1 MSYDLYIFAIFSNSA
16 IKARYK
22 IEEKNIMVHPF
33 SSHHPVGIDLQARR
47 DHGAIVHPRR
57 SDQQIGLQ
65 FQGRVEGQNYFSIH
79 RSKAASF
86 KSIQNVQRI
95 AVVVPSRIPCLPASK
110 QTNLLLLP
118 SELSVTYVDQ
128 EGQKNLVW

>member
-1 MSYDLYIFAIFSNSA
+1 MSCDLYIFAIFSNSA

-47 DHGAIVHPRR
+47 EWRDHGAIVHPHR

-65 FQGRVEGQNYFSIH
+65 FQGRES
-79 RSKAASF
+79 
-86 KSIQNVQRI
+86 
-95 AVVVPSRIPCLPASK
+95 
-110 QTNLLLLP
+110 
-118 SELSVTYVDQ
+118 
-128 EGQKNLVW
+128 